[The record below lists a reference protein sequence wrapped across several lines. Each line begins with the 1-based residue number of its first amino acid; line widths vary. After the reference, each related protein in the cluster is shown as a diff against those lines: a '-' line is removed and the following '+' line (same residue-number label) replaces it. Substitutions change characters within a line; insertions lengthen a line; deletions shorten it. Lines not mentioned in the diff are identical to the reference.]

1 MGLSSFSSL
10 PAVLPRVAVS
20 CVQSRMSSNH
30 LKGHAERVCIGR
42 KASSG
47 TVAEPVPIAR
57 LSTAEDG
64 GLNEGAGLHRL
75 HAQEFGLAGMP
86 SHHRE
91 VKGLT
96 AAHAAHA
103 GRTGERGAQAC
114 GRSGRFDGCEHREG
128 FRLKRVA
135 REHRG
140 RFAVLHVHRGLA
152 AAKRVVVHRGH
163 VVVHKRI
170 GVHELKRKRRAVK
183 RLGARASKRRLRRGQ
198 KRARACRRQ
207 GPHSAWHR
215 SAVWLAARLG
225 QRAVRIPLEMSGRLG
240 HPDLEVVLGS
250 FRH

>member
-1 MGLSSFSSL
+1 
-10 PAVLPRVAVS
+10 
-20 CVQSRMSSNH
+20 
-30 LKGHAERVCIGR
+30 
-42 KASSG
+42 
-47 TVAEPVPIAR
+47 
-57 LSTAEDG
+57 
-64 GLNEGAGLHRL
+64 
-75 HAQEFGLAGMP
+75 MP

-103 GRTGERGAQAC
+103 GRTGERGAQAG

-140 RFAVLHVHRGLA
+140 RFAVLHVHRGFA

-183 RLGARASKRRLRRGQ
+183 RLGARARNGACGVGQ
-198 KRARACRRQ
+198 KRAHALAAAKDRIAHGTDQ
-207 GPHSAWHR
+207 PSG
-215 SAVWLAARLG
+215 LAARLG